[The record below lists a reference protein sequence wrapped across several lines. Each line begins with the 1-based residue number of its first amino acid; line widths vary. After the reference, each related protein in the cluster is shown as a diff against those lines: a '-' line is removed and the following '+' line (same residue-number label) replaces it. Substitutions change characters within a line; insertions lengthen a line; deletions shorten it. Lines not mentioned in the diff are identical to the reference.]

1 VIVTVVSEEEDF
13 EGRINAGV
21 DIFNVSGAAQ
31 TDAIVKKI
39 RSINHRIPIM
49 ATGGR
54 EEKQIRKTIEAGANA
69 ITYTPPTTGELF
81 KVIMNKYRSGQSY
94 S

>member
-1 VIVTVVSEEEDF
+1 VVSEEEDF
-13 EGRINAGV
+13 AGRINAGV

-31 TDAIVKKI
+31 TENIVRKI
-39 RSINHRIPIM
+39 RAISATTPIM

-54 EEKQIRKTIEAGANA
+54 EEQQIRKTIQAGANA

-81 KVIMNKYRSGQSY
+81 RVIMNKYRSGQSY